1 MDDPGRAPY
10 ARAMQLLQ
18 RYLTDWNTDD
28 LNHAI
33 EFGQLAV
40 RTTPENHVD
49 RAARFSDL
57 GTMFAQRYQQEEQL
71 EDLNQAIGLASDSV
85 SSAPIGYPYLPAFS
99 NNLSGYFG
107 MRYDHTGEVDDL
119 TQAITIAQQAVDSAS
134 NDDENLLKYLDSLA
148 TNLERRSTLERSESS
163 REDAQRSVELG
174 KLVLQ
179 LLPDDDDNLPI
190 YMNNLGNRFQSL
202 YDQENKVE
210 YLDEAIKWAR
220 LAIPAIDESDPI
232 WLPSRNNLAIALE
245 RRYDLTG
252 SREDL
257 DEAIEIAQEVVNST
271 EGNDPKLAPYLNTL
285 AVKIAALY
293 HRAGN
298 VPDLEEAVKL
308 TRRALEVA
316 PADHRDRADWWNNIG
331 TLLESLFRRTG
342 KLQYIEEA
350 VEAAQQAVE
359 LTRKDHPDRAAY
371 LINLS
376 NNLET
381 RFEATGDIHDLN
393 SSLEF
398 AEKAVSATAEGDSR
412 LSAYLKS
419 LGTKFSHRYE
429 TAGDMNDLEE
439 AVRFARDALLLV
451 PEGHRTYPTYLSSL
465 ATALHSQFERTR
477 DIKHLNDAIKLSQR
491 AVHLTERSHQDYA
504 AWKVNL
510 ANHLSARYDY
520 YGDIADLK
528 EVINLARDTVELTKG
543 EHLDREPCRNNLAAA
558 LSKRYK
564 RNKNIEDLDGSI
576 SLTQQALDSTSED
589 NPNWSAYVSNLGIRL
604 LSRYNRSGDIGDR
617 DSALQHFLRLSD
629 TTQATPLD
637 RLKAMRAAIRLL
649 QAKESWSQANKLAAE
664 ALKLLPLVCGR
675 YLGLQDQQYVLAQT
689 SGLAADA
696 CSLALKNGDVEEAIL
711 RLELGRGI
719 MVGYMIES
727 RSDLSELKKECPE
740 LANHYENLQ
749 RKASQKI
756 DSRDSPVRQM
766 LLKER
771 REAIQEIESCVQQIH
786 KETSHKRFLLG
797 PAIEELKEA
806 SNPGPLV
813 LVNVTDISADAL
825 IVSPQEIKAIR
836 LPGFFDRAA
845 PSTVKGEI
853 ESYERLSRG
862 DDDRDIE
869 SETPSHLESDHL
881 SWLWTNCVKLILQEL
896 GGYKIPVH
904 NNLPRVWWVGTGIA
918 SSLPFHAAGEA
929 FGLSTENTLSHIVPS
944 YTQSI
949 KALLYS
955 RSQILRSGRHSK
967 SKCSMMIVA
976 MPQTPGQRPLP
987 GVDGEAKAIANV
999 SKDVYNVEVLP
1010 QPAAEGVLQKLSTTD
1025 IVHFACHAISDP
1037 FDPSKSHLLLQK
1049 PGAKGFVIDRLTL
1062 SQIAGVVTEGQAQL
1076 AFLSACSTAEV
1087 KASKLTDEGL
1097 HLANAFQVVGFGHVI
1112 GALWSAN
1119 DEVSARLS
1127 ELFYA
1132 NLIEA
1137 GQTTSLGGLVASALR
1152 NAVVQVRSEFSEN
1165 PELWAPFIH
1174 LGA

>member
-1 MDDPGRAPY
+1 MDDRGRAPY

-18 RYLTDWNTDD
+18 RYMTDWNIDD

-33 EFGQLAV
+33 EFGQLATQ
-40 RTTPENHVD
+40 TTPEDHVD
-49 RAARFSDL
+49 RAARISDL

-99 NNLSGYFG
+99 NNLSSYFG
-107 MRYDHTGEVDDL
+107 MRYDHIGEVDDL
-119 TQAITIAQQAVDSAS
+119 TQAITIAQQAVDSAW
-134 NDDENLLKYLDSLA
+134 NDDQNFPKYLDSLA
-148 TNLERRSTLERSESS
+148 TSLERRSTLERSESS

-174 KLVLQ
+174 ELVLQ

-190 YMNNLGNRFQSL
+190 YMNNLANRFQSL
-202 YDQENKVE
+202 YDQDNKVE

-220 LAIPAIDESDPI
+220 LAIFAIDESDPI

-245 RRYDLTG
+245 RRYDLNG

-257 DEAIEIAQEVVNST
+257 DEAIDIAHQVVNST

-285 AVKIAALY
+285 AVKITALY

-298 VPDLEEAVKL
+298 VQDLKEAVKL

-316 PADHRDRADWWNNIG
+316 PADHRDRADWWNNLG

-342 KLQYIEEA
+342 KFQYIEEA

-359 LTRKDHPDRAAY
+359 LTPKDHPDCAAY

-381 RFEATGDIHDLN
+381 RFEATGDVHYLD
-393 SSLEF
+393 SSLQF
-398 AEKAVSATAEGDSR
+398 AEKAVNVTPGNQIQP
-412 LSAYLKS
+412 
-419 LGTKFSHRYE
+419 
-429 TAGDMNDLEE
+429 AGDMNDLEE

-477 DIKHLNDAIKLSQR
+477 DIKHLDEAIKLSQR

-510 ANHLSARYDY
+510 ANHLSARYDH
-520 YGDIADLK
+520 YGDIADLR

-564 RNKNIEDLDGSI
+564 RNENIEDLDESI
-576 SLTQQALDSTSED
+576 SLTQQALGSTSED
-589 NPNWSAYVSNLGIRL
+589 DPNWSAYVCNLGIWL
-604 LSRYNRSGDIGDR
+604 LSRYNRSGDIGD
-617 DSALQHFLRLSD
+617 H
-629 TTQATPLD
+629 
-637 RLKAMRAAIRLL
+637 RLKAIRVAIRLL
-649 QAKESWSQANKLAAE
+649 RAKGSWNQASTLAAE

-696 CSLALKNGDVEEAIL
+696 CSLALKNGDVEEAII
-711 RLELGRGI
+711 RLELWRGI

-727 RSDLSELKKECPE
+727 RGDLSELKKECPE

-756 DSRDSPVRQM
+756 DSRDPQVRQM

-771 REAIQEIESCVQQIH
+771 REAIKEIEGCVQRIR
-786 KETSHKRFLLG
+786 KETTYKRFLLG
-797 PAIEELKEA
+797 PAIEELKKA
-806 SNPGPLV
+806 SDPGPLV

-836 LPGFFDRAA
+836 LPEFFDRAA
-845 PSTVKGEI
+845 PSAVKGEI
-853 ESYERLSRG
+853 ESYERVSRG
-862 DDDRDIE
+862 DGNRDIE
-869 SETPSHLESDHL
+869 SEAPSHLESDHL

-896 GGYKIPVH
+896 GGDNMPVH

-955 RSQILRSGRHSK
+955 RSQILRSAQHNK
-967 SKCSMMIVA
+967 NKCSMMVVA

-987 GVDGEAKAIANV
+987 GVDGEAKAIASV
-999 SKDVYNVEVLP
+999 SKGVYNVEVLP
-1010 QPAAEGVLQKLSTTD
+1010 QPAADGVLQKLSTTD

-1049 PGAKGFVIDRLTL
+1049 PGAKGFVIDKLTL
-1062 SQIAGVVTEGQAQL
+1062 SQIAGVVTEGPAQL

-1132 NLIEA
+1132 HLIEA
-1137 GQTTSLGGLVASALR
+1137 GQTSSLDGLVASALR
-1152 NAVVQVRSEFSEN
+1152 EAVVQVRSEFSEN